1 MALTRL
7 YNRLKISVGGAG
19 LDKKFAL
26 VSLGCPKNLVD
37 SEIMTGI
44 MKNAGFIPVKD
55 TNNAD
60 IIIVN
65 TCSFIDE
72 AKTESIDTILEMAEY
87 KKRKCRAL
95 IVCGCLPE
103 MYRND
108 VMREIPEVDAVL
120 GTGSVADIAKA
131 ATRIIKGERVS
142 LFGKHGDLSYLDLDR
157 CVSTGPSYAYLKI
170 AEGCDN
176 RCSYC
181 VIPRLRGPFKSRRI
195 ENVARE
201 AARLCGQGINE
212 LIIAAH
218 DTTRYGKDIFG
229 EATLSDL
236 IETLCRIKGLEWI
249 RLLYC
254 YPDDI
259 NREFVRRIYSME
271 KVVNYI
277 DMPLQHSEKDVLKRM
292 RRKGNAGE
300 YLDKIGMLRS
310 MVPDIM
316 IRTSLIVGL
325 PGESEEDF
333 ENLCRFVEKA
343 RFDRLGVF
351 TYSREEGTPAAQM
364 KNQIDKDTKE
374 RRRKILM
381 EMQQDISRQKNS
393 QRIGR
398 TYKTI
403 VEGVADD
410 GMFYFGRTYGESPEI
425 DPVVYL
431 AAPGE
436 ITPGRFVEAKIIHS
450 HEYDLIGDVVNE
462 FTK

>member
-1 MALTRL
+1 MD
-7 YNRLKISVGGAG
+7 N
-19 LDKKFAL
+19 KFAL

-37 SEIMTGI
+37 SEIMVGI
-44 MKNAGFIPVKD
+44 MKDAGFISVQD
-55 TNNAD
+55 TDTAD

-65 TCSFIDE
+65 TCSFIEE

-103 MYRND
+103 MYRTN
-108 VMREIPEVDAVL
+108 VMSEIPEVDAVL
-120 GTGSVADIAKA
+120 GTGSFADIAKTA
-131 ATRIIKGERVS
+131 ARIINGGRVS
-142 LFGKHGDLSYLDLDR
+142 LFGKHGDLSYLDLER

-181 VIPRLRGPFKSRRI
+181 VIPKLRGPFKSRCI
-195 ENVARE
+195 ENIVVE
-201 AARLCGQGINE
+201 SQKLCSQGIKE

-218 DTTRYGKDIFG
+218 DTTQYGRDIYGKPMLF
-229 EATLSDL
+229 ELLENLSM
-236 IETLCRIKGLEWI
+236 IEGLKWI

-254 YPDDI
+254 YPDNIDS
-259 NREFVRRIYSME
+259 EFVRRIYSIK
-271 KVVNYI
+271 KVVKYI
-277 DMPLQHSEKDVLKRM
+277 DMPLQHCERGILKRM
-292 RRKGNAGE
+292 RRKGSAGE
-300 YLDKIGMLRS
+300 YLDKISMLRS
-310 MVPDIM
+310 TVPDII

-325 PGESEEDF
+325 PGESVDDF
-333 ENLCRFVEKA
+333 EMLCGFVEKA

-351 TYSREEGTPAAQM
+351 TYSREEGTPAAKM

-374 RRRKILM
+374 RRRKLIM
-381 EMQQDISRQKNS
+381 ELQQDICRQKNS
-393 QRIGR
+393 ERTGR

-403 VEGVADD
+403 VDGVADD
-410 GMFYFGRTYGESPEI
+410 GVFYIGRTYAESPEI

-431 AAPGE
+431 AAPGK
-436 ITPGRFVEAKIIHS
+436 IMPGRFVEAKIIHS

-462 FTK
+462 CTK